1 MDDIKKQKKEEEILN
16 QVQDDKEEVVAQGE
30 EIDEAKTGE
39 QEDNVSVRQ
48 VQDKLVQQVEEA
60 EQKYKRALADYQ
72 NLVRRT
78 ADEKRE
84 WARFSNKELVL
95 KLLPI
100 LDTLMLAEK
109 HTKDQAFRLV
119 VQQFLQV
126 LEQEGI
132 RKIKTIGEAFNPHTM
147 DAITTLDGEEGK
159 VVEEIRAGFTLGD
172 MVLRPAHVAVGK
184 GEK

>member
-1 MDDIKKQKKEEEILN
+1 MDDTKKQKKEEI
-16 QVQDDKEEVVAQGE
+16 VEEVVSS
-30 EIDEAKTGE
+30 DEDAFAA
-39 QEDNVSVRQ
+39 
-48 VQDKLVQQVEEA
+48 QDKLLQQVEEA
-60 EQKYKRALADYQ
+60 DQKYKRALADYQ

-109 HTKDQAFRLV
+109 HTKDQTFGLV

-132 RKIKTIGEAFNPHTM
+132 RKIKTAGEAFNPHTM

-172 MVLRPAHVAVGK
+172 IVLRPAQVAVGK
-184 GEK
+184 GKK